1 MVRWANTGGPG
12 VREVT
17 AVPWYEFR
25 IVGRLDPATLAAF
38 PGFVSSTEPV
48 ETVLVGPVDGSHTVT
63 TVLAEIQNLGLE
75 LVEMRQL
82 PSPKRPES
90 EEQANEQEE
99 T

>member
-1 MVRWANTGGPG
+1 M
-12 VREVT
+12 
-17 AVPWYEFR
+17 PWYEFR

-48 ETVLVGPVDGSHTVT
+48 ETVLVGPVDGSDTVT

-82 PSPKRPES
+82 PSPQQPER
-90 EEQANEQEE
+90 QDDEQEE
-99 T
+99 P

>member
-1 MVRWANTGGPG
+1 MNEHPRTS
-12 VREVT
+12 REAT

-48 ETVLVGPVDGSHTVT
+48 ETVLVGPVDGSDTVT

-82 PSPKRPES
+82 PAPKQPD
-90 EEQANEQEE
+90 EQEE
-99 T
+99 P

>member
-1 MVRWANTGGPG
+1 M
-12 VREVT
+12 
-17 AVPWYEFR
+17 PWYEFR

-48 ETVLVGPVDGSHTVT
+48 ETVLVGPVDDSGTVT

-82 PSPKRPES
+82 PSPKQPES
-90 EEQANEQEE
+90 EEAATEQEE